1 MVWVATEALK
11 LEGKVK
17 PPSPILNRE
26 ARSPMKDVIKDPSPQ
41 MPTNS
46 FIIDLETVKGRAAEL
61 MKEGREG
68 ISRVKSEGCK

>member
-68 ISRVKSEGCK
+68 ISRVKSEGCQ

>member
-11 LEGKVK
+11 LEGKVT
-17 PPSPILNRE
+17 PAPILNRE

-41 MPTNS
+41 MPTNSS

-68 ISRVKSEGCK
+68 ISRVKSEGCQ